1 MSSTDASAH
10 LDPWLLFCAQNTD
23 SDSPRA
29 LFLFGYALHH
39 HRLLGLSWIRSTP
52 VRRLRHD
59 ARSAVT
65 ASGSRYALGR
75 RAEAL
80 GELGPEGRVAWNCL
94 VHGTGTRLERRWLGA
109 CKAARWLNVPQP
121 ALGEDAVS
129 AFEAEQVPRYLAWRA
144 GLAGRQGSA

>member
-1 MSSTDASAH
+1 MSSTDETAH
-10 LDPWLLFCAQNTD
+10 LDPWLLFHAQDTH
-23 SDSPRA
+23 SDSPRT

-52 VRRLRHD
+52 VQRLRCD

-75 RAEAL
+75 RAQAL
-80 GELGPEGRVAWNCL
+80 DDLGPEGRVAWNGL

-109 CKAARWLNVPQP
+109 CKAARWLNAQPP
-121 ALGEDAVS
+121 ALAEDAVS

-144 GLAGRQGSA
+144 GLASRQGSA